1 MSWTPYC
8 GGAPDPEG
16 WLTQWNGDPVLIS
29 AMLLAAL
36 LGWRREPDRPA
47 FAAGWMLLAL
57 LFVSPLCALTS
68 ALFSAR
74 VAHHVVMV
82 GVAAPLL
89 VRAFDLRAGAL
100 IPATAVSI
108 LIFYGWHWPAV
119 YAAALSDDAVFWIL
133 QIALLASATWFW
145 AAIHTAGAPAAVATL
160 LVTMVAMGLLGALLT
175 FAGNA
180 LYAPHLLT
188 TYAWGLDPIED
199 QQLAGLI
206 MWAPAAGLYLAA
218 ALGIA
223 WRTLAPRSEEA
234 AA

>member
-1 MSWTPYC
+1 MIWTPYC
-8 GGAPDPEG
+8 GAAPDPG
-16 WLTQWNGDPVLIS
+16 IWLTRWNGDPVLIS
-29 AMLLAAL
+29 ILLLAAL
-36 LGWRREPDRPA
+36 LGWRKARDRTA
-47 FAAGWMLLAL
+47 FTIGLLLLAL

-74 VAHHVVMV
+74 VAHHVALV

-100 IPATAVSI
+100 IPTTAVSI
-108 LIFYGWHWPAV
+108 LIFYGWHWPAL
-119 YAAALSDDAVFWIL
+119 YAAALSDDATFWML
-133 QIALLASATWFW
+133 QVAQLASATWFW
-145 AAIHTAGAPAAVATL
+145 AAIRTAGAPAAVATL

-188 TYAWGLDPIED
+188 TYAWGWDPIED

-223 WRTLAPRSEEA
+223 WRALAPRSEEA